1 MKDKPTKKQLREFG
15 LIIGFGFP
23 IIIGWFLP
31 FITNHAFRSWT
42 LIIGMIGLLFGI
54 FIPRYLYYPYKFWMK
69 IGFIL
74 GWINSRLILG
84 LVFIFVLQPI
94 AIIMRVFKYDPLR
107 KKKLSAKTYRES
119 TQTKTVDLKRIF

>member
-15 LIIGFGFP
+15 FVIGFGFP
-23 IIIGWFLP
+23 FLIGWFLP
-31 FITNHAFRSWT
+31 FITNHTFRGWT
-42 LIIGMIGLLFGI
+42 LIIGIIGLIFGI

-84 LVFIFVLQPI
+84 LVFMFVLQPI
-94 AIIMRVFKYDPLR
+94 AIIMKVFKYDPL
-107 KKKLSAKTYRES
+107 KKSKLSTKTYRELI
-119 TQTKTVDLKRIF
+119 QNRKVDLKRIF

>member
-15 LIIGFGFP
+15 FVIGFGFP

-31 FITNHAFRSWT
+31 VLTNHTFRSWT
-42 LIIGMIGLLFGI
+42 LIIGLIGFLFGI

-94 AIIMRVFKYDPLR
+94 AIIMKVFKYDPLR
-107 KKKLSAKTYRES
+107 KNKLSAKTYRES
-119 TQTKTVDLKRIF
+119 TQTKKVDLKRIF